1 MNRSQG
7 MPDMTFCP
15 NPIRQ
20 FELLADMRL
29 VWSQHVYWT
38 RLLLISIAERL
49 KDQSA
54 TTARL
59 LQNPADFAKIF
70 ARYYPAGVANTIE
83 QLLTLHL
90 QIGAELITALRN
102 GQTEQAQ
109 ALTRRWYQNADQM
122 ADAFSSINPFF
133 EREAMRNMLYA
144 HLELTTKEV
153 TARLAGNYPADI
165 AAFDQVEREAME
177 MADYFSAGIM
187 HQFPQRFV

>member
-1 MNRSQG
+1 MNCSQG
-7 MPDMTFCP
+7 MPDMAFCP
-15 NPIRQ
+15 NPIKQ
-20 FELLADMRL
+20 FELLAGMRL

-59 LQNPADFAKIF
+59 LQNPADTAKIF
-70 ARYYPAGVANTIE
+70 ARYYPAGVASTIE
-83 QLLTLHL
+83 QLLTVHL

-122 ADAFSSINPFF
+122 ADAFSGINPFF
-133 EREAMRNMLYA
+133 EREAMRSMLYT
-144 HLELTTKEV
+144 HLELTIKEV
-153 TARLAGNYPADI
+153 AARLAGNYPADI

-177 MADYFSAGIM
+177 MADYFSAGVM